1 MSQTN
6 LLALAKQG
14 DANAIAALMNR
25 SLQPKGITA
34 KVSRKDSFLQVMLE
48 AASVPN
54 QQALA
59 NLVHQGIVKLEPNSI
74 NQIRVYGRKVGEDF
88 PDWQQDFALEE
99 SNNPFSCLD
108 QNSEP
113 QALAPTLAVSEK
125 PALLVEQPASCL
137 NQNSEAQASVSTLVV
152 SSEEPVALIEQP
164 TSQPQAEETPQV
176 QESSWWGSLVGAVAG
191 ATGTVGGVA
200 TQAGQAIVGTT
211 VGVGGTIANTA
222 MAATGA
228 VGGVATQ
235 AGQAIAGTTIGVG
248 GAIAN
253 TAMQAP
259 AGVGYLLGFVSD
271 SPQLQELTKALKID
285 WLINIVGQV
294 DIVRAE
300 THVRN
305 LQKKYPN
312 ERPGEIAHR
321 VMMEK
326 ALYVGGTGF
335 ATSLMPGFA
344 AAMFAVDLAATMAL
358 QAEMVYQ
365 IASAYGL
372 DLHDPARK
380 GEVLS
385 IFSLALGGSAA
396 LEAGLGFARNIP
408 VAGALIGASSNAAML
423 YALGYAACQFYET
436 KLNPS
441 TASTAVEV
449 SKEEA
454 EECLQNAIAQQVIM
468 DQILVHVFLAGKPGT
483 TWQQILPELQSLN
496 FSPASV
502 EAITTNLQSPP
513 SLETLLDQI
522 SNDFAIPLVAQ
533 CQKIVQLDGVV
544 TSEEEKVLAKITN
557 KLKINL
563 TAMN

>member
-200 TQAGQAIVGTT
+200 TQAGQAIV
-211 VGVGGTIANTA
+211 
-222 MAATGA
+222 
-228 VGGVATQ
+228 
-235 AGQAIAGTTIGVG
+235 GTTIGVG

>member
-1 MSQTN
+1 MVSLDPLQQIQPSLTMSQTN
-6 LLALAKQG
+6 LLELAKQG

-25 SLQPKGITA
+25 SLQPKGINA
-34 KVSRKDSFLQVMLE
+34 KVSCKDSCLQVMLE
-48 AASVPN
+48 AANVPN
-54 QQALA
+54 QQILA
-59 NLVHQGIVKLEPNSI
+59 ALVHQGIIKLEPNSI
-74 NQIRVYGRKVGEDF
+74 NKIRVYGRKVGEDF
-88 PDWQQDFALEE
+88 PDWQQEFEIEE
-99 SNNPFSCLD
+99 LNNPFNCPD

-113 QALAPTLAVSEK
+113 QA
-125 PALLVEQPASCL
+125 
-137 NQNSEAQASVSTLVV
+137 SVSTLTI
-152 SSEEPVALIEQP
+152 SSEEPVALVEQP
-164 TSQPQAEETPQV
+164 NSQPHEDTPQV

-191 ATGTVGGVA
+191 ATGAVGGVA

-211 VGVGGTIANTA
+211 VGVGGTIASTA

-228 VGGVATQ
+228 VGGAATQ
-235 AGQAIAGTTIGVG
+235 AGQAIVGTTVGVG
-248 GAIAN
+248 GAIAS

-259 AGVGYLLGFVSD
+259 AGVGYLLSFVSD

-285 WLINIVGQV
+285 WLINIVSQV
-294 DIVRAE
+294 DIVKAE
-300 THVRN
+300 SHVKN

-326 ALYVGGTGF
+326 AIYVGGTGF

-372 DLHDPARK
+372 DLNDSARK

-385 IFSLALGGSAA
+385 IFSIALGGNAA

-423 YALGYAACQFYET
+423 YALGYAACQFYEA
-436 KLNPS
+436 KLNPL
-441 TASTAVEV
+441 TAQTALQA

-454 EECLQNAIAQQVIM
+454 EECLQDAIAQEVIM
-468 DQILVHVFLAGKPGT
+468 DQILVYVFLAGKPGK
-483 TWQQILPELQSLN
+483 TWQQILLDLQSLN
-496 FSPASV
+496 LSPASV
-502 EAITTNLQSPP
+502 EAITANLKSPP
-513 SLETLLDQI
+513 SLEILLDQI
-522 SNDFAIPLVAQ
+522 SSDFAIPLVAQ